1 MRGRHR
7 EGKQRRG
14 QAHPL
19 PEHPSEEGSGR
30 LDLLVGFGH
39 QLHGLLLFAGV
50 VHREPGLPLAERREE
65 NRPMFRS
72 GRRGARRGEE
82 MRETSLLLVMLRGS
96 SSTAR
101 RGRSFQRLCRRLLD
115 REGMATAEKK
125 MPRVCLKIKAPPP
138 PIVIIWSPLK

>member
-65 NRPMFRS
+65 NGPMFRS
-72 GRRGARRGEE
+72 GRRGARRGDEGDVSSAGDAAGLFFYGE
-82 MRETSLLLVMLRGS
+82 KGKVISASLSPSAGQRRNGNGREKNGFTFV
-96 SSTAR
+96 
-101 RGRSFQRLCRRLLD
+101 
-115 REGMATAEKK
+115 
-125 MPRVCLKIKAPPP
+125 
-138 PIVIIWSPLK
+138 

>member
-1 MRGRHR
+1 MGGLDRLWCWALHTEMRGRHR

-82 MRETSLLLVMLRGS
+82 RRWGRRLFCWWCCGALLLR
-96 SSTAR
+96 
-101 RGRSFQRLCRRLLD
+101 
-115 REGMATAEKK
+115 REGEGHFSVSVAICWTEKEWQL
-125 MPRVCLKIKAPPP
+125 PRKNGLAFV
-138 PIVIIWSPLK
+138 